1 MWSACGAYYVSTWG
15 LPKNAGTL
23 AWVCVCFSFNARQ
36 HHIAMPVYI
45 YIYVPERYAGHR
57 HYWNRVAIYSYLR
70 AESASRA
77 K

>member
-1 MWSACGAYYVSTWG
+1 MGA
-15 LPKNAGTL
+15 PKKCRYSCVGMRVFFVQRTTASHSNA
-23 AWVCVCFSFNARQ
+23 S
-36 HHIAMPVYI
+36 I